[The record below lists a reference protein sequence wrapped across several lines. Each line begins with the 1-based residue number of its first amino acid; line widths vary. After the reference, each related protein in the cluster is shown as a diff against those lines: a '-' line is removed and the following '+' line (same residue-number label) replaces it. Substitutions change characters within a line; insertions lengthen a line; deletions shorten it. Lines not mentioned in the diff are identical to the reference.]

1 MPHPSHRLKHTKVGA
16 CESLETQLLE
26 GLSGG
31 CFGGGGGIG
40 GSEFFVVVVVIG
52 FF

>member
-16 CESLETQLLE
+16 CEYLEIQLLE

-31 CFGGGGGIG
+31 CFVGGDGGTGGGG
-40 GSEFFVVVVVIG
+40 FFVVILGV
-52 FF
+52 F